1 MTRYFND
8 SPIETAADDE
18 YGISPFAESLAK
30 SILNIRAPI
39 GTTIALHGPWG
50 SGKSSVVN
58 LVRAELEKARDEN
71 LVVSDFKC
79 WWFRGEEAL
88 ALAFLQNLHALVA
101 DALPDKL
108 KGLVPKLGRGLLQAG
123 PVIGAA
129 VSISSIGFLGP
140 LAGASTNFAKRF
152 FGDEETLEDVFL
164 KLAKALEEQNRRF
177 LLIIDDINLYD
188 FQRISAAYHADLQW
202 ARADSLK
209 SIPSV
214 FIRSDGQ
221 NLFSSVNPSSR

>member
-101 DALPDKL
+101 DALPDPEEL
-108 KGLVPKLGRGLLQAG
+108 QTAQQWGGSNISEGSQASDPDVMSSLVELLAVLLRALWFAMWLIVEVIRGIYL
-123 PVIGAA
+123 IYR
-129 VSISSIGFLGP
+129 
-140 LAGASTNFAKRF
+140 KR
-152 FGDEETLEDVFL
+152 
-164 KLAKALEEQNRRF
+164 
-177 LLIIDDINLYD
+177 
-188 FQRISAAYHADLQW
+188 
-202 ARADSLK
+202 
-209 SIPSV
+209 
-214 FIRSDGQ
+214 
-221 NLFSSVNPSSR
+221 